1 MKTKL
6 FVFACFYT
14 LCIFLVAIMPFNAA
28 ETKKSNI
35 NIEVHGYENWLSR
48 GTILQGG
55 DRNTNEFDL
64 GAIWNGN
71 KGENNDGCGDGIEGH
86 CGKGYI
92 DVTWQKDH
100 TWGRGWWASGGKGG
114 GGGKGGK
121 GGKGGGG
128 GYKIPIPGGG
138 KGDGGKVGDN

>member
-1 MKTKL
+1 MFISNKKHL
-6 FVFACFYT
+6 
-14 LCIFLVAIMPFNAA
+14 FLVWEI
-28 ETKKSNI
+28 EKSN
-35 NIEVHGYENWLSR
+35 
-48 GTILQGG
+48 
-55 DRNTNEFDL
+55 TNHYCAYWSGL

-71 KGENNDGCGDGIEGH
+71 EGENNDGCGDGIEGH
-86 CGKGYI
+86 CEKGYV

-138 KGDGGKVGDN
+138 KGGGGKVGDNWNL